1 MKLKDR
7 IGELHQSS
15 GGSQPLAVMAIL
27 LAVGAISLLVPILVR
42 EILSEGQK
50 RIEYYEAQ
58 QRCAET
64 RNRIGRL
71 FAAVQAAQRG
81 FLLTGRKEFL
91 SPYEQA
97 ARELPGRL
105 DALGIGVSGTSLKP
119 AVRRLGELVPATI
132 DELARAIDIYRQR
145 GPAAAAKIVAEGRGN
160 R

>member
-71 FAAVQAAQRG
+71 FRG
-81 FLLTGRKEFL
+81 GAGCAGR
-91 SPYEQA
+91 A
-97 ARELPGRL
+97 ARFSPDWPE
-105 DALGIGVSGTSLKP
+105 GIPQPL
-119 AVRRLGELVPATI
+119 
-132 DELARAIDIYRQR
+132 
-145 GPAAAAKIVAEGRGN
+145 
-160 R
+160 